1 MMPVKEAII
10 LAGGLGTRLR
20 DEVPDLPKCLAPVN
34 EKPFL
39 HYLILFLKK
48 AGIERFIFS
57 LGYKADAAIT
67 FIAANLSPAEYSLVI
82 EPEPLGTGGAIRLAM
97 ESVKGEH
104 VWVLNG
110 DSISMVNLAEQ
121 YRLHTSQAAICTL
134 ALIPQQQFDRYG
146 TVTIDQNNR
155 ITGFAEKQWQEN
167 GLINAGIYLLHKNT
181 FLQSTPAGNFSMET
195 EFLQRFYPTLPMYG
209 YVEAAY
215 FIDIG
220 VPADYRRAQQ
230 EFSQLFFSM
239 STFELTQADHS
250 WTIFLDRDGVIN
262 HDKDNDYIRHVGE
275 FVLYEN
281 TLNALRT
288 LSQLF
293 HRVIIVTNQK
303 GVGRGLMTLEDLNG
317 IHDFLLQEVSK
328 SGGRI
333 DKIYFCSDIDNDSPN
348 RKPNPGMAFQARAA
362 FPDIDLAKSM
372 VAGNRLSD
380 MEFGRNAGMH
390 TVFIATTHP
399 EVPFPDE
406 RIDLRYNSL
415 YEFSEACRQQMKS

>member
-48 AGIERFIFS
+48 EGIERFIFS
-57 LGYKADAAIT
+57 LGYKASAVIA
-67 FIAANLSPAEYSLVI
+67 FIESTLSPTEYSWVI
-82 EPEPLGTGGAIRLAM
+82 EQEPLGTGGAIRLALDA
-97 ESVKGEH
+97 VKGEN

-110 DSISMVNLAEQ
+110 DSISMVNLTEQ
-121 YRLHTSQAAICTL
+121 YRLHTLQSAICTL
-134 ALIPQQQFDRYG
+134 ALIPQQQFERYG

-155 ITGFAEKQWQEN
+155 ITGFEEKKWQEN
-167 GLINAGIYLLHKNT
+167 GLINAGIYLLNKNS
-181 FLQSTPAGNFSMET
+181 FIQSTPAGNFSMET
-195 EFLQRFYPTLPMYG
+195 AFLQRFYPTLPMYG
-209 YVEAAY
+209 YVETAY

-220 VPADYRRAQQ
+220 VPEDYRRAQQ
-230 EFSQLFFSM
+230 EFTQLFSSM
-239 STFELTQADHS
+239 PAFHLSQADHS

-281 TLNALRT
+281 TIPALVT
-288 LSQLF
+288 LSRLF
-293 HRVIIVTNQK
+293 HRLVIVTNQK
-303 GVGRGLMTLEDLNG
+303 GVGRGLMSLNDLQG
-317 IHDFLLQEVSK
+317 IHQSLLDQVIQA
-328 SGGRI
+328 GGRI
-333 DKIYFCSDIDNDSPN
+333 DQIYFCTDIDNTSPN
-348 RKPNPGMAFQARAA
+348 RKPNPGMAFQAREE
-362 FPDIDLAKSM
+362 FPDIDLSKSM
-372 VAGNRLSD
+372 VAGNRMSD

-399 EVPFPDE
+399 QEPFPDQ

-415 YEFSEACRQQMKS
+415 FEFSEDCRRSMKS